1 MPSGN
6 PRLSALWVLE
16 PDEAIEVVAK
26 ALRRND
32 GNVTAAA
39 ADLNVIRATVYR
51 WMNGHKILARI
62 RDKAEH
68 DAIER
73 DKREGILR
81 GDGT

>member
-1 MPSGN
+1 MAASGN
-6 PRLSALWVLE
+6 PHLSALWIVAPE
-16 PDEAIEVVAK
+16 EAIEEVSK

-32 GNVTAAA
+32 GNVTATAA
-39 ADLNVIRATVYR
+39 ELNVIRETIYR
-51 WMNGHKILARI
+51 WMREHKMLARV

-81 GDGT
+81 

>member
-1 MPSGN
+1 MASGN
-6 PRLSALWVLE
+6 PRLSALWILE
-16 PDEAIEVVAK
+16 PEEAIEDVSA

-32 GNVTAAA
+32 GNVTATA
-39 ADLNVIRATVYR
+39 ADLNVIRATIYR
-51 WMNGHKILARI
+51 WMREHKILARV

-81 GDGT
+81 